1 MTKKKKT
8 TGKTGRP
15 RKEDQV
21 KAVFRT
27 VRFSPEEDEQL
38 TVKLTEFGGTRSDFI
53 RKAALGVKVVRA
65 KIPTETIILLNKFK
79 QELTN
84 IGTNLNTIAHK
95 VNKEDQQF
103 TDDDFADAI
112 KIKKELLAKLRE
124 IQDAIL
130 PKKDDKSAEE

>member
-53 RKAALGVKVVRA
+53 RKAALGA
-65 KIPTETIILLNKFK
+65 KIKSVPSPEIIKLL
-79 QELTN
+79 QEYSTNLRN
-84 IGTNLNTIAHK
+84 IGTNLNAIAHRA
-95 VNKEDQQF
+95 NTEE
-103 TDDDFADAI
+103 I
-112 KIKKELLAKLRE
+112 KFGFLDLRE
-124 IQDAIL
+124 AQQVCKDFSRIITAIRN
-130 PKKDDKSAEE
+130 EMI